1 MPVMAAEVNTK
12 GAAFEFGV
20 PQRLFDSPGNNG
32 WDVTPDGRRFLMAAA
47 EVQQAGPIPI
57 TVVLDWRA
65 GLKK

>member
-1 MPVMAAEVNTK
+1 
-12 GAAFEFGV
+12 
-20 PQRLFDSPGNNG
+20 
-32 WDVTPDGRRFLMAAA
+32 LMAAA